1 MGQAFGVADDTYTI
15 TDELHVGVAHRL
27 FRAVDRRDNSRV
39 VLKCIDA
46 DRRNDSVVARLRR
59 EFAIL
64 RSLDVPGVV
73 TAKELRE
80 DGDELR
86 LVLVDVGGQNL
97 ATHMQRHGRLS
108 LQAGLAIA
116 LQLATILG
124 HLHSRGVSH
133 RDIKPRNI
141 LVDDAGR
148 VQLIDFG
155 IATRLVRETP
165 DQIAANGLQGTLA
178 YISPE
183 QTGRTSRAVDH
194 RTDLYSLGATLY
206 ELFTGSPPFQAAD
219 PAAMIHCHIA
229 REPVA
234 PLVREPSLPAALSAI
249 IMKLLA
255 KAAEDRYRSA
265 FGLASDLERVKAA
278 CLAGATPQF
287 TLAEHDPPLLF
298 QIPDELYGRERER
311 DALTAVVQ
319 RARDGGAELVLLRGP
334 AGAGKATLV
343 RELRRHLSGKPG
355 LFAAGKHDTLGRD
368 APYAA
373 LCGAFGE
380 LLRGLMAEPD
390 DVVARW
396 RWTLD
401 RSLGATADALIPLI
415 PELGTLLGRRV
426 TTELDLG
433 GDAARN
439 RLSRAMF
446 TLVRA
451 LTAPQAPLVL
461 FLDDFQAAD
470 PASLEVLIAVLGEVG
485 GAGLCCIG
493 SCRVEEGVARPA
505 FDDALRTAAAWCRVT
520 TIDFPPLPNTAIAAI
535 IAATI
540 ALPVAAVMPLAE
552 VIAARTGGS
561 AYFVAELLRSLH
573 SAGIIRFDAEAAAWT
588 FSLAD
593 AAAFPVTANVV
604 DLLLARIEGL
614 PPATRHALQRAACIA
629 DLFTEA
635 DLVDAG
641 AGAMEE
647 VSAALV
653 TATQVGLC
661 EHVGVAYRFAHDR
674 VREALYATLS
684 TDARV
689 AMHLAIGRH
698 WRARQVGNEVHED
711 RLFAVV
717 DQLGLGLPG
726 LVEVGERRELAGLAL
741 QAAQR
746 ARASAAFSAAASRC
760 ALGLRALGD
769 DAWSREPRL
778 AYALSR
784 LECECGSID
793 GDLARGEALTNALLR
808 RCTSAED
815 QAEVLITRAGLH
827 LARGELEAALQ
838 VARRTARLLGDD
850 LPRPGMMWVIVG
862 VIQTER
868 AIARRTP
875 DALLQLPEMVERRQ
889 QLLVKTLSVS
899 LGSAFQVDMSLMM
912 ALTLKLMRLA
922 LRDGISSAVAPAF
935 VVYGIVAG
943 APRRDYHKMDS
954 FGRAGL
960 KLLDRFPDPAMR
972 PLVGFLYSGLI
983 QPMVYPYHE
992 CVQNLRDHIR
1002 QGLEVG
1008 ANTAAGYCWGALLTD
1023 MVCGGLGLDDLRVE
1037 SDTALQFLP
1046 RAGVGPVLWNARLDR
1061 GFALALL
1068 GESAAPGSL
1077 SYAGFDA
1084 SACET
1089 TTTGEVSP
1097 LSRYS
1102 FWHRSLVVQ
1111 FVLGDHDAALA
1122 TLAKADPGVEAAFR
1136 FFNAFFDYRG
1146 FRGLLLAASTP
1157 PDAGFLA
1164 RQRLARELRTTL
1176 EELTAP
1182 AASCPANFAAMRA
1195 LIAAELARV
1204 EERNDAPEAY
1214 EAAITLAREHG
1225 TPHLEAI
1232 ACERA
1237 GRYYLGRRV
1246 NEAGQ
1251 AYLVRARRAYTRWG
1265 AKAKNTRLLAEFA
1278 FLRLDRLPGPAGTMA
1293 DVSVTLTR
1301 EASPSVSGSGVS
1313 SRSDH
1318 VVDVASMVK
1327 AAQAFAA
1334 EIDIAT
1340 LAAKVMRIIV
1350 ENAGAERGTLL
1361 LVEAAGLVAVA
1372 DYSTRTDVVRML
1384 GNVAL
1389 ETLGDL
1395 PVSLVLRA
1403 FRGGKA
1409 LAFDDAASDPSSSED
1424 SYVQR
1429 RRLRSALC
1437 APLIVQGRSVGAI
1450 YLENNLA
1457 TGVFTAQRIDVLQ
1470 LLAVQAAIAVEQA
1483 NFFRRLDAARL
1494 AAEAANH
1501 AKSLFLANM
1510 SHELRTPL
1518 NAILGYSEL
1527 LAEDA
1532 AAQGQAAMV
1541 ADLAR
1546 IEQAGRHLLGII
1558 GDILDLT
1565 KIEAGRLDL
1574 AHVPVVVAELLDE
1587 VAAVTRLEH
1596 GANRLIREQDPDLGV
1611 ITTDPG
1617 KLRQVLLNLLS
1628 NADKFTEHGAIT
1640 LRVHRS
1646 TKTLRFEV
1654 QDTGIGIN
1662 PAQLA
1667 TVFDPFV
1674 QADPSSTR
1682 RYGGVGLGLT
1692 ICKRLCEQL
1701 GGSLTATSVPGVG
1714 STFAVSLPVHPDL
1727 PGLAPS
1733 PVALPPDPLPALPAD
1748 PSAGRG
1754 HPPHRAPPHPP
1765 TQDAPHRR

>member
-1 MGQAFGVADDTYTI
+1 MHLPALSGILSQVFGVTGDTYTI
-15 TDELHVGVAHRL
+15 TDELHVGAAHRL

-80 DGDELR
+80 DGGELR

-97 ATHMQRHGRLS
+97 ATHMQLHGRPS
-108 LQAGLAIA
+108 LLAALAIA

-165 DQIAANGLQGTLA
+165 DQVVANGLQGTLA

-206 ELFTGSPPFQAAD
+206 ELFTGAPPFQAAD

-234 PLVREPSLPAALSAI
+234 PLVREPSLPAVLSAI

-265 FGLASDLERVKAA
+265 FGLASDLERVQAA

-287 TLAEHDPPLLF
+287 MIAEHDPPLLF
-298 QIPDELYGRERER
+298 QIPDELYGRELQR
-311 DALTAVVQ
+311 DALAAVVQ

-355 LFAAGKHDTLGRD
+355 LFAAGKHDMLARE

-396 RWTLD
+396 RRTLV

-415 PELGTLLGRRV
+415 PELGTLLGRSV
-426 TTELDLG
+426 TTEELDLG

-439 RLSRAMF
+439 RLNRAMF

-470 PASLEVLIAVLGEVG
+470 AASLEVLLAVLGEVG

-493 SCRVEEGVARPA
+493 SCRVDEGVARPA
-505 FDDALRTAAAWCRVT
+505 FDDAIRTAATWCRVT
-520 TIDFPPLPNTAIAAI
+520 TIDFPPLPNTAIAAM
-535 IAATI
+535 IATTV
-540 ALPVAAVMPLAE
+540 ALPLAAVMPLAE
-552 VIAARTGGS
+552 VIAARTSGN
-561 AYFVAELLRSLH
+561 AYFVSELLRSLH
-573 SAGIIRFDAEAAAWT
+573 SAGIIRFDPDAATWT

-614 PPATRHALQRAACIA
+614 PPATRHTLQRAACIA
-629 DLFTEA
+629 DVFTET

-641 AGAMEE
+641 AGATEE

-684 TDARV
+684 TEAQV

-698 WRARQVGNEVHED
+698 WRARQVANEAHED

-717 DQLGLGLPG
+717 HQLGLGLPG

-746 ARASAAFSAAASRC
+746 ARASAAFSAAASSC

-778 AYALSR
+778 AYDLSR

-793 GDLARGEALTNALLR
+793 GDLARGEDLTNALLR

-850 LPRPGMMWVIVG
+850 LPRPAMMKVIVG

-875 DALLQLPEMVERRQ
+875 DALLQLPEMVDRRQ
-889 QLLVKTLSVS
+889 QLLVKTLALS

-922 LRDGISSAVAPAF
+922 LREGISSAVAPAF

-943 APRRDYHKMDS
+943 APRRDYHKMDT

-960 KLLDRFPDPAMR
+960 KLLERYPDPAMQ

-1008 ANTAAGYCWGALLTD
+1008 ANTAAGYCWGALLSD
-1023 MVCGGLGLDDLRVE
+1023 MVCGGLGLEDLRVE

-1046 RAGVGPVLWNARLDR
+1046 RAGVGPVLWSARLDR

-1097 LSRYS
+1097 ISRYS

-1122 TLAKADPGVEAAFR
+1122 TIAKADPGIEAAFQ

-1146 FRGLLLAASTP
+1146 FRALLLAASTP
-1157 PDAGFLA
+1157 PDPGFLA
-1164 RQRLARELRTTL
+1164 RHRLARELRTTL

-1182 AASCPANFAAMRA
+1182 AANCPANFAAMRA

-1204 EERNDAPEAY
+1204 EEHNDALEAY

-1225 TPHLEAI
+1225 APHLEAI

-1265 AKAKNTRLLAEFA
+1265 AKAKTTRLLAEFA

-1293 DVSVTLTR
+1293 DVSVTLTG
-1301 EASPSVSGSGVS
+1301 EASPSVSSGSGGS

-1340 LAAKVMRIIV
+1340 LAAKIMRIIV

-1409 LAFDDAASDPSSSED
+1409 LAFDHAASDPSTSED

-1518 NAILGYSEL
+1518 NAILGYSEM

-1574 AHVPVVVAELLDE
+1574 THVPVVVTELLDE
-1587 VAAVTRLEH
+1587 VADVTRLEH

-1617 KLRQVLLNLLS
+1617 KLRQVLLNLLN
-1628 NADKFTEHGAIT
+1628 NADKFTERGTIT
-1640 LRVHRS
+1640 LRVHRD

-1674 QADPSSTR
+1674 QADPSATR

-1701 GGSLTATSVPGVG
+1701 GGSLTATSELGVG
-1714 STFAVSLPVHPDL
+1714 STFAVSLPVHPDM
-1727 PGLAPS
+1727 
-1733 PVALPPDPLPALPAD
+1733 
-1748 PSAGRG
+1748 AG
-1754 HPPHRAPPHPP
+1754 
-1765 TQDAPHRR
+1765 